1 MITNTNVNAR
11 SFGQEG
17 FTTQGSMRAADLSQ
31 VSASEPGC
39 CTCSDGRTDCTVLTL
54 YFPLQKHPQ
63 TSHGTIHLRDLVPL
77 CILQDLAIRM
87 PFAEIGGNQKTLR
100 QRYRQ
105 SNDINQAVATVVA
118 VMNTYVTFKHC
129 LSVLQ

>member
-1 MITNTNVNAR
+1 MIKNNNVHAR
-11 SFGQEG
+11 PVGRARGRHHIQEHAHCGSLSSVCFRAGLLHVFGR
-17 FTTQGSMRAADLSQ
+17 T
-31 VSASEPGC
+31 
-39 CTCSDGRTDCTVLTL
+39 DGRTDCTVLTL

-63 TSHGTIHLRDLVPL
+63 TSHGTIHLCGLVPL
-77 CILQDLAIRM
+77 LSLQDLA
-87 PFAEIGGNQKTLR
+87 IGGNQKTLR
-100 QRYRQ
+100 QQYKQ